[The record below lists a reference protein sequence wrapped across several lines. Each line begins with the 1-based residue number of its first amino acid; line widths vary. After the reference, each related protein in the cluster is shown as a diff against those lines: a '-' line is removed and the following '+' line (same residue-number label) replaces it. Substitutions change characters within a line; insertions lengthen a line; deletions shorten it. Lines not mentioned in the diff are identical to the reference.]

1 MSGIATIIGGALS
14 AGSALLANHRNNEMN
29 HIEREYAFE
38 RNQQAVREQNQYNDP
53 ASQVERLRAAGLNP
67 NLAYGAQGATVGNQD
82 STPEYSPA
90 DYQSGIAPAGADA
103 AQMINSLVGLREQK
117 NRNMLAVA
125 ELAVKDAQTFA
136 SAMAGNLSQVEA
148 FEALS
153 LLGYKRDKLDMEIRK
168 GENEIVKIG
177 EEFLNLQ
184 AQRDEIRSRI
194 GLNEQ
199 QIQTL
204 ASQYNLNET
213 EAYYILSKLPFEC
226 AYMDSQR
233 MFNYVA
239 SEKGRAEIA
248 KIAEETAYISFYAG
262 LENRKVLLGENQYF
276 LDKDKF
282 NFHKEQE
289 FMFQMMS
296 WQKEREQEAF
306 FKVGDWASRIT
317 GFLVGGAAMGRTA
330 GSTQRLPSPIITPS
344 GGSFQGWN
352 YVQ

>member
-1 MSGIATIIGGALS
+1 MSALATLIGGALS

-29 HIEREYAFE
+29 RLERERAFE

-53 ASQVERLRAAGLNP
+53 ASQVDRLRAAGLNP
-67 NLAYGAQGATVGNQD
+67 NLAYGADGAAVGNQD
-82 STPEYSPA
+82 ATPEYSPA

-103 AQMINSLVGLREQK
+103 AQMISSLVGLREQK

-125 ELAVKDAQTFA
+125 EYAVKNAQSFA

-148 FEALS
+148 FEALA

-199 QIQTL
+199 QVQTL

-213 EAYYILSKLPFEC
+213 EAYYILSKLPHELRNMDADT
-226 AYMDSQR
+226 AYK
-233 MFNYVA
+233 YVA
-239 SEKGRAEIA
+239 SAEGRERI
-248 KIAEETAYISFYAG
+248 KQIAEETSYISFYAG

-282 NFHKEQE
+282 NFYKEEE
-289 FMFQMMS
+289 FMFQMKS
-296 WQKEREQEAF
+296 WQKEREQEAL
-306 FKVGDWASRIT
+306 FKVGDWVSRVA
-317 GFLVGGAAMGRTA
+317 GFLVGGAAMNRSNGPV
-330 GSTQRLPSPIITPS
+330 QRHPSPIITPS
-344 GGSFQGWN
+344 GGTFQGWN
-352 YVQ
+352 YAQ